1 MLCTTSQPQYFGYLS
16 ESAVQHGEGVVDA
29 GHELRRGGCVFL
41 TKLPDTV
48 QHVTC
53 LRSLC
58 YICEGVEGEGRRERG
73 GGRGEEGEGR
83 WERGEGRGEEG
94 EERRERGGGRGEKGE
109 GRRERGGG
117 RYMHTD
123 H

>member
-1 MLCTTSQPQYFGYLS
+1 MGTRLGILCTTSQPQYFGYLS

-53 LRSLC
+53 LCSLC
-58 YICEGVEGEGRRERG
+58 YICEGEEGEGGRRERGRWERGGERGEEREGRREREGG

-83 WERGEGRGEEG
+83 
-94 EERRERGGGRGEKGE
+94 REVQHGQ
-109 GRRERGGG
+109 
-117 RYMHTD
+117 T
-123 H
+123 